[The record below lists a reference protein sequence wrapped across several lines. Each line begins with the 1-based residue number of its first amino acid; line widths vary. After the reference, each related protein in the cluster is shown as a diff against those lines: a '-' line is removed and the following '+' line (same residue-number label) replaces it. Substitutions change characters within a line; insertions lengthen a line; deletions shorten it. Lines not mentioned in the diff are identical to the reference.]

1 LRWPYLKEIIH
12 GEPNCD
18 GSSDRAGATAQSRL
32 ADTQEEAKAGFKKR
46 YAEVKG
52 RK

>member
-1 LRWPYLKEIIH
+1 MVPQTVPAPL
-12 GEPNCD
+12 PN
-18 GSSDRAGATAQSRL
+18 QSI
-32 ADTQEEAKAGFKKR
+32 ADTLEEAKAGFKKR